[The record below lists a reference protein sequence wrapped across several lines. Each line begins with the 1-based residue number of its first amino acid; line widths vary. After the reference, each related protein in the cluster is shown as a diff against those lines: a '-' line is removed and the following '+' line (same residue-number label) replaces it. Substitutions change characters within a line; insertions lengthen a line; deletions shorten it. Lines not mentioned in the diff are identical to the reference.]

1 MSYFQP
7 MGFRVLPPVVK
18 NLLIINGLFFLAT
31 ISFQTSFGLDLTK
44 SLGLHFPLA
53 SDFKPWQF
61 VTYMFMHGGFAHI
74 LFNMFALW
82 MFGYALENVWGGR
95 RFLTYYM
102 VTGIGAGLVYLV
114 WIWVQMR
121 PDIIAMDRYLA
132 TASVET
138 LNEFTSSHTFRVNR
152 YSGVIWNE
160 FVQFQRNLS
169 ILSINPTDAR
179 AMKAS
184 LEFVSLYREYYLN
197 QFVVVGASG
206 AVFGI
211 LLAFGMMFPNS
222 LIYLYFIV
230 PIKAKYFVILYG
242 AFELFE
248 GVMNRPGSNVAHFAH
263 LGGMIFGFFLIRYW
277 KKKGEFFELN

>member
-1 MSYFQP
+1 MSYYQP

-31 ISFQTSFGLDLTK
+31 ISFYNSFGIDLATT
-44 SLGLHFPLA
+44 LGLHFPLA
-53 SDFKPWQF
+53 PDFKPWQF

-95 RFLTYYM
+95 RFLIYYM
-102 VTGIGAGLVYLV
+102 VTGIGAGLVYLI
-114 WIWVQMR
+114 WIYFQIRADLM
-121 PDIIAMDRYLA
+121 AMDKFLA
-132 TASVET
+132 TASVES
-138 LNEFTSSHTFRVNR
+138 LKEFTSNHTFRVSR
-152 YSGVIWNE
+152 FSGVIWNE
-160 FVQFQRNLS
+160 FQQFERNTTL
-169 ILSINPTDAR
+169 LSINPFDA
-179 AMKAS
+179 KALAKS
-184 LEFVSLYREYYLN
+184 LEFVSLYRDYYLN
-197 QFVVVGASG
+197 QHVVVGASG

-222 LIYLYFIV
+222 LIYLYFVV

-248 GVMNRPGSNVAHFAH
+248 GVMNRPGNNIAHFAH
-263 LGGMIFGFFLIRYW
+263 LGGMVFGYFLIRYW
-277 KKKGEFFELN
+277 KNKGEFFELN